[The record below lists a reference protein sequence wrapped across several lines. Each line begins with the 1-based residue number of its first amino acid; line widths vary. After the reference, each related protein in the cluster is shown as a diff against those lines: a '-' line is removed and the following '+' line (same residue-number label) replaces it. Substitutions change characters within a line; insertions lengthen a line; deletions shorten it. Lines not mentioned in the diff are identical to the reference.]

1 MHEAIKSYPFLAVS
15 ESRTVK
21 EETPD
26 HASSEEARLMVRV
39 AKGDEQAMVQLI
51 ERWQR
56 PLLNFFYRSLNSM
69 ADSEDL
75 SQAVFIKL
83 HRAASRY
90 KPTARFSTYLFH
102 IARRVLL
109 NEFRRRSRK
118 PIELFPPEDLPS
130 TGAHA
135 PENRLFELEEI
146 FHRGLER
153 MPENHRTAILLL
165 KQQELSYAEIA
176 DIMETTE
183 GMVKT
188 WIFRARTLL
197 KEELRKTL

>member
-1 MHEAIKSYPFLAVS
+1 M
-15 ESRTVK
+15 K

-26 HASSEEARLMVRV
+26 HASSEEAQLMVRV
-39 AKGDEQAMVQLI
+39 AKGDEQAMVQII

-56 PLLNFFYRSLNSM
+56 PLLNFFYRSLNSR
-69 ADSEDL
+69 ADSEDFT
-75 SQAVFIKL
+75 QTVFIKL
-83 HRAASRY
+83 HRAAPRY

-118 PIELFPPEDLPS
+118 PMDLHPPEELPS
-130 TGAHA
+130 PGTHD
-135 PENRLFELEEI
+135 PESQLMELEEI

-176 DIMETTE
+176 HIMETTE

-197 KEELRKTL
+197 REELRKPL

>member
-1 MHEAIKSYPFLAVS
+1 M
-15 ESRTVK
+15 K

-26 HASSEEARLMVRV
+26 YAGSEDALLMARV
-39 AKGDEQAMVQLI
+39 ARGDDQALAALI

-56 PLLNFFYRSLNSM
+56 PILNFFYRSLQST
-69 ADSEDL
+69 ADAEDFA
-75 SQAVFIKL
+75 QAVFIKL
-83 HRAASRY
+83 HRAAPRY
-90 KPTARFSTYLFH
+90 TATARFSTYLFH

-109 NEFRRRSRK
+109 NEFRRRGRK
-118 PIELFPPEDLPS
+118 PVDLVAPEDLPGGTTS
-130 TGAHA
+130 GG
-135 PENRLFELEEI
+135 ELRILELEEI
-146 FHRGLER
+146 FQNCLER

-176 DIMETTE
+176 EIMETTE

-197 KEELRKTL
+197 REELKKIV